1 MSSLK
6 RGIFSYILGFV
17 FSPLIAMF
25 LGVPNKFSAFGV
37 AMGLVSLLIVGG
49 IGIAI
54 TQRKPGYVF
63 VYCWGLISG
72 VGTYGSFFVQ

>member
-54 TQRKPGYVF
+54 TKRKPGF
-63 VYCWGLISG
+63 ILIYCWGLISG
-72 VGTYGSFFVQ
+72 VGIYGPFFAQ